1 LKCKEETEN
10 GVTVLLLLGLKVADN
25 FDNLSKEP
33 SIHIHGS
40 MIVQNILKFNKPIK
54 VRYYL
59 YIEGLVYLKITLIY
73 LFCRW

>member
-1 LKCKEETEN
+1 LNCKEETED

-25 FDNLSKEP
+25 FDNSCKEP

-54 VRYYL
+54 VRYYRGCK
-59 YIEGLVYLKITLIY
+59 IENNFY
-73 LFCRW
+73 LFIYFTDGK